1 MSKYEDLI
9 DEDARRRFESD
20 WMSNSAKSIE
30 AYLPPID
37 HSSYWPTLEE
47 LIYIDL
53 EFMWKQFSNAPQEET
68 VSIDTSPTSRLKA
81 YSLRFSLEKDQ
92 ELLQRLLD
100 FDQSLRE
107 KSTRRDDRGS
117 ASSVKQLEF
126 ETVPFASDPNDKHR
140 HATTPTTQQST
151 AKANA
156 KHDLGQEK
164 DFGEFTLTKILGRGG
179 MGVVFEAIEK
189 KTGRNVALKM
199 IRSNFIDS
207 VDHESMQVILDR
219 FQTEARAV
227 AKLDHPNIVSL
238 YQVGEHKQ
246 TPFLSMKLVNGSDLA
261 SHMRKNVLHGKTAAR
276 YIGSIADA
284 VYAAHEKGIIH
295 RDLKPHNILLDND
308 SDQPLVTDF
317 GLAKLT
323 SDQQSVT
330 VTGELMGTPGYM
342 SPEQAKGRV
351 VDELTD
357 VYSLGATLY
366 ALIGGRAPFQAAD
379 TMKTLEQIVTKPP
392 IALREI
398 NPDIDK
404 DLETICMKCL
414 EKKPAER
421 YASARD
427 LQLDLERYVK
437 GEPILA
443 RPINVLERSYRWS
456 RRNPLPTTIM
466 IGIALL
472 LLSSIVGWSFTTYYA
487 KQSRDNELIAEN
499 RANETQVFATL
510 YQENHDLAL
519 MTLREQM
526 YEISENMLLR
536 VPGVK
541 EVRTRLL
548 KTNRQYFMQFIEKNS
563 SDQQLPADL
572 AFAHFAIG
580 KLDRDLVSPDAAVK
594 SLDIAIKMQKEA
606 LKSDPKNETIQFDLA
621 NSLNLRGECFA
632 RLGNLTNAKTD
643 FDSAHSI
650 RQDLAEAY
658 PKDIEHQRK
667 YANVEMN
674 LGNWQAYDGDQKK
687 ALVHFRKSNEIRE
700 RIIDAKILD
709 KELVFRLKFDRAKCS
724 YNIALSLL
732 DLEQDIDAE
741 TNANDGLKR
750 LAALHLERPRAID
763 VMRDYTRCASLV
775 AELRQ
780 LKNESPEPYLKEI
793 AEANEALYKLFPEEK
808 NLLGF
813 AGVAFLSLGD
823 FQLSQANLS
832 ESETSLLK
840 AYDSLSK
847 VVEFNPEFETNYVQ
861 ALLALDIHYFATG
874 NSSRAADSLNVAEKR
889 IDALKKNKS
898 PSFDVLN
905 EQLQKQKLKHKKP
918 SDL

>member
-1 MSKYEDLI
+1 M
-9 DEDARRRFESD
+9 
-20 WMSNSAKSIE
+20 
-30 AYLPPID
+30 
-37 HSSYWPTLEE
+37 T
-47 LIYIDL
+47 
-53 EFMWKQFSNAPQEET
+53 PQEDT

-81 YSLRFSLEKDQ
+81 YSKRFSLEKKQD
-92 ELLQRLLD
+92 LLQRLMD
-100 FDQSLRE
+100 FDRSFRE
-107 KSTRRDDRGS
+107 KSTKRERINS
-117 ASSVKQLEF
+117 ATSEQLEF
-126 ETVPFASDPNDKHR
+126 ETVPFASESNEKSVR
-140 HATTPTTQQST
+140 QVTSPTTKETDS
-151 AKANA
+151 KSNV

-179 MGVVFEAIEK
+179 MGVVFEAVEK

-199 IRSNFIDS
+199 IRSNFIET
-207 VDHESMQVILDR
+207 VDDESMQVILER

-227 AKLDHPNIVSL
+227 AKLDHPNIVAL

-261 SHMRKNVLHGKTAAR
+261 SHMRKNVLHGRTAAR

-284 VYAAHEKGIIH
+284 VHAAHQKGIIH

-323 SDQQSVT
+323 SDKQSVT

-342 SPEQAKGRV
+342 SPEQAKGRA
-351 VDELTD
+351 VDESTD

-379 TMKTLEQIVTKPP
+379 TMKTLEQIATKPP

-421 YASARD
+421 YGSARD
-427 LQLDLERYVK
+427 LQLDLERYVN

-472 LLSSIVGWSFTTYYA
+472 LITSIVGWSFSTYYA
-487 KQSRDNELIAEN
+487 NQSRNNELIAEN
-499 RANETQVFATL
+499 RRKETQVFATL

-541 EVRTRLL
+541 EVRTQLL
-548 KTNRQYFMQFIEKNS
+548 QKNRQYFQQFIEKND
-563 SDQQLPADL
+563 SDQNLPADL

-580 KLDRDLVSPDAAVK
+580 KLDRDLVSPEAAVD
-594 SLDIAIKMQKEA
+594 SLDIAIKMQKKAFE
-606 LKSDPKNETIQFDLA
+606 SDPKNESLQFDLA
-621 NSLNLRGECFA
+621 NSLNLRGECSA
-632 RLGNLTNAKTD
+632 RLGDLTEAKTD
-643 FDSAHSI
+643 FDAAYSI
-650 RQDLAEAY
+650 RRHLAETY
-658 PKDIEHQRK
+658 PTDMEHQRK

-674 LGNWQAYDGDQKK
+674 LGNWHAYDGDQNK

-700 RIIDAKILD
+700 RILDAEDLGKD
-709 KELVFRLKFDRAKCS
+709 LVFRLNFDRAKCS

-732 DLEQDIDAE
+732 DLEKDIDAE

-750 LAALHLERPRAID
+750 LAALHLERPRAIE

-780 LKNESPEPYLKEI
+780 LKNESPEAYLKEI

-813 AGVAFLSLGD
+813 SGVAFLSLGD

-832 ESETSLLK
+832 ESGASLLK

-847 VVEFNPEFETNYVQ
+847 VVELNPEFETNFVQ
-861 ALLALDIHYFATG
+861 TLLALDIHYFST
-874 NSSRAADSLNVAEKR
+874 SKAAKAAEFLNMAEKR
-889 IDALKKNKS
+889 IDALKKSQS
-898 PSFDVLN
+898 PSFDILN
-905 EQLQKQKLKHKKP
+905 EQLMNQKLKHKN
-918 SDL
+918 SSNL